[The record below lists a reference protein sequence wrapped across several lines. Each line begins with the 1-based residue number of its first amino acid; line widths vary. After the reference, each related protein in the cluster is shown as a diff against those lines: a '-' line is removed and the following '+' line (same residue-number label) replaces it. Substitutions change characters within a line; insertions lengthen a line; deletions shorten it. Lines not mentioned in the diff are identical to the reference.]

1 MKKELERLDLLYCGR
16 QGELAVHNDDV
27 IALYESIATDNG
39 TSIINEIKPEP
50 RPDEYYK
57 PQGRPN
63 NMIK

>member
-1 MKKELERLDLLYCGR
+1 LIQR

-27 IALYESIATDNG
+27 IELYESIATDNG
-39 TSIINEIKPEP
+39 TLMMSDKIKPEP

-63 NMIK
+63 NMIE